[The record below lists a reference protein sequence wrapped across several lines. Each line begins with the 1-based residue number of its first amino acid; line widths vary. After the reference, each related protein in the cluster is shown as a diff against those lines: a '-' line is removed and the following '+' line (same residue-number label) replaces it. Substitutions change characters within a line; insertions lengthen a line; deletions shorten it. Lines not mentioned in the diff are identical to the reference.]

1 MKAKAKHKLL
11 THKSTE
17 RELEMKY
24 KVFYTIPEQFIT
36 VEADDE
42 HEAGEKAQYA
52 IDGVT
57 IEKSFR
63 ANEVNIVGIE
73 NE

>member
-1 MKAKAKHKLL
+1 MIAQHKLL

-24 KVFYTIPEQFIT
+24 KVFYTIPEQSIT
-36 VEADDE
+36 IEADNE
-42 HEAGEKAQYA
+42 YEAEEKAQYA

>member
-1 MKAKAKHKLL
+1 MIAQHKLL

-24 KVFYTIPEQFIT
+24 KVFYTIPEQSIT
-36 VEADDE
+36 IEADNE
-42 HEAGEKAQYA
+42 YEAEEKAQYA

-57 IEKSFR
+57 IEKSL
-63 ANEVNIVGIE
+63 GPMK
-73 NE
+73 

>member
-1 MKAKAKHKLL
+1 MIAQHKLL
-11 THKSTE
+11 THKSTK

-24 KVFYTIPEQFIT
+24 KVFYTIPEQSIII
-36 VEADDE
+36 EADNE
-42 HEAGEKAQYA
+42 YEAEEKAQYA